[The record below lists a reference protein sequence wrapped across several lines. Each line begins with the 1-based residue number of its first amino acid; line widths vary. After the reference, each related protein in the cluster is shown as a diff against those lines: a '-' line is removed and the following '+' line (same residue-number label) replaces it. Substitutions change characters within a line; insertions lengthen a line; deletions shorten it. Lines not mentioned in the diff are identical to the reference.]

1 MASPPDIFLSYNRE
15 DQAVARRFAEA
26 FEREGLNVWWDV
38 TLRSGEAYDEV
49 TENALNEAKAVVVLW
64 SPRSVVSR
72 WVRSE
77 ATQAD
82 RNKRLVPVMIEPCRR
97 PIMFELTQTADLCHW
112 QGDPRDAAWQAFLVD
127 VKRYAQA
134 TAAASPQNHS
144 SPAAGYAPA
153 TATSVANELSIAVL
167 PFVNLSSDPEQ
178 EYFSDG
184 LTEELLNQ
192 LAQLRA
198 LRVIGRTSCF
208 AFKGKSE
215 DLRAIGQKLGV
226 AHILEG
232 SVRKAGK
239 RLRITAQLI
248 KCEDH
253 HHLWSQTYDRDLDDV
268 FGIQDDVSRAVAD
281 ALKVT
286 LGVGES
292 TQAPGGTR
300 NAEAYDLYLRALPV
314 VLDQNVNLSAT
325 RRAAGLARRAVEID
339 PRFANGWLLLAE
351 SLGWAMQ
358 LGDETER
365 RLQGEMEQALE
376 HAISIAPDLWTGHAA
391 RAAQLVGRR
400 QFLAAERAY
409 VRAMDLAPHVSFE
422 TAQFAILIAAAGRI
436 DEAIHHCFKARR
448 ADPLFRWVSLQMLL
462 VVAGR
467 NAEAAAEY
475 DHARDLASGT
485 LQYADWFALSQT
497 LATQDRVSAKQH
509 LARLIPNSGAAL
521 VFNDELL
528 AVFDDNSA
536 AVDWIRRK
544 LTDPSAELRAVTIL
558 FAFLAAYFDAP
569 DYALQ
574 LLRRYY
580 VELAL
585 SAPILNIWHPLFAGV
600 RKLPAFK
607 DLVRELGIY
616 DYWRESGKWGDFARP
631 LGDDDFEVYR

>member
-1 MASPPDIFLSYNRE
+1 VSTAPDIFLSYNRE
-15 DQAVARRFAEA
+15 DQAVARRFAEG

-38 TLRSGEAYDEV
+38 TLRSGEAYDKV
-49 TENALNEAKAVVVLW
+49 TEQALRTAKAVVVLW
-64 SPRSVVSR
+64 SKQSVDSR
-72 WVRSE
+72 WVRAE
-77 ATQAD
+77 ATLAD
-82 RNKRLVPVMIEPCRR
+82 RQHTLVPAMIEPCER

-127 VKRYAQA
+127 VRRYAQA
-134 TAAASPQNHS
+134 TAAAPPQNHAS
-144 SPAAGYAPA
+144 SSAGNKPAAS
-153 TATSVANELSIAVL
+153 TSVANELSIAVL

-208 AFKGKSE
+208 AFKGKNE

-253 HHLWSQTYDRDLDDV
+253 HHLWSRTYDRDLDDV
-268 FGIQDDVSRAVAD
+268 FAIQDDVSRAVAD
-281 ALKVT
+281 GLKVT
-286 LGVGES
+286 LGVGET

-300 NAEAYDLYLRALPV
+300 NVEAYDLYLRALSLEKRASLPGM
-314 VLDQNVNLSAT
+314 
-325 RRAAGLARRAVEID
+325 RRVADLARRAVEVD
-339 PRFANGWLLLAE
+339 PNFANGWLLLAE

-358 LGDETER
+358 FGEEYDRLRQGDLER
-365 RLQGEMEQALE
+365 ALDQ
-376 HAISIAPDLWTGHAA
+376 AISIAPDLWTGHAA

-409 VRAMDLAPHVSFE
+409 IRAMDLAPHVPFE
-422 TAQFAILIAAAGRI
+422 TAQFATLIAAAGRI
-436 DEAIHHCFKARR
+436 DEAIHYSYKARR
-448 ADPLFRWVSLQMLL
+448 ADPLFNWVTLQMLL
-462 VVAGR
+462 VEAGR
-467 NAEAAAEY
+467 NADAAAEY
-475 DHARDLASGT
+475 DRARDLGSGP
-485 LQYADWFALSQT
+485 LQLADWFALSQT
-497 LATQDRVSAKQH
+497 LATKDRSVAKQH
-509 LARLIPNSGAAL
+509 LANLIPNSPNAF

-528 AVFDDNSA
+528 AVFDDSEA
-536 AVDWIRRK
+536 GVDWIRRK
-544 LTDPSAELRAVTIL
+544 LLNPSDEVQAITIL
-558 FAFLAAYFDAP
+558 FAFMAAYFDAP

-585 SAPILNIWHPLFAGV
+585 TAPILNIWHPVFAGM
-600 RKLPAFK
+600 RRLPAFK

-631 LGDDDFEVYR
+631 VGDDDFQVYR

>member
-1 MASPPDIFLSYNRE
+1 MSASPDIFLSYNRE

-26 FEREGLNVWWDV
+26 FERHGLSVWWDV

-49 TENALNEAKAVVVLW
+49 TEDALNQAKAVVVLW

-72 WVRSE
+72 WVRAE

-127 VKRYAQA
+127 VRRYAQA
-134 TAAASPQNHS
+134 TTSTSTQNQPPSAASNT
-144 SPAAGYAPA
+144 PAVSASA
-153 TATSVANELSIAVL
+153 ANELSIAVL

-192 LAQLRA
+192 LAQMRA

-208 AFKGKSE
+208 AFKGKNE

-248 KCEDH
+248 KCEGH

-268 FGIQDDVSRAVAD
+268 FAIQDDVSRAVAD

-286 LGVGES
+286 LGVGE
-292 TQAPGGTR
+292 QAHAPGGTR
-300 NAEAYDLYLRALPV
+300 NVEAYDLYLRALS
-314 VLDQNVNLSAT
+314 LDGSSHST
-325 RRAAGLARRAVEID
+325 SRRIADLARRAVALD

-351 SLGWAMQ
+351 SLAWTLQYGEESD
-358 LGDETER
+358 G
-365 RLQGEMEQALE
+365 RLQGERDQALDQ
-376 HAISIAPDLWTGHAA
+376 AIAIAPDLWAGHAA
-391 RAAQLVGRR
+391 RAGQLAGRR
-400 QFLAAERAY
+400 QFFAAERAY
-409 VRAMDLAPHVSFE
+409 VRAMELGPHE
-422 TAQFAILIAAAGRI
+422 TNQFAMLLAAAGRI
-436 DEAIHHCFKARR
+436 DEAIHYIYKVRR
-448 ADPLFRWVSLQMLL
+448 TDPLLPTTVLQVLL
-462 VVAGR
+462 VLAGR
-467 NAEAAAEY
+467 YAEADAEY
-475 DHARDLASGT
+475 ARAKDMAAGP
-485 LQYADWFALSQT
+485 LQLADWFALAQT
-497 LATQDRVSAKQH
+497 LATQDRASAKQH
-509 LARLIPNSGAAL
+509 LASLIPNSPHAL

-528 AVFDDNSA
+528 AVFDDSDA
-536 AVDWIRRK
+536 AIAWIRHK
-544 LTDPSAELRAVTIL
+544 LADLSAEQRGVTIL

-569 DYALQ
+569 AYALE
-574 LLRRYY
+574 LLHRHYI
-580 VELAL
+580 ELKN
-585 SAPILNIWHPLFAGV
+585 SNTPIVNAWHPLFASV

-607 DLVRELGIY
+607 NLVRELGIY

-631 LGDDDFEVYR
+631 LGEDDFEVYR